1 VIDPDASVRPVGHRS
16 SGVARCGMD
25 DVLAPD
31 GLLLCLML
39 VSQDADLDVV
49 ARPTDLLKQSGS
61 LRHRECD

>member
-16 SGVARCGMD
+16 SGVARCGMN

-39 VSQDADLDVV
+39 VSQDVDLDVV
-49 ARPTDLLKQSGS
+49 AALQIS
-61 LRHRECD
+61 